1 MVARKQSGPGRSHR
15 RGLTL
20 LELAAM
26 FPDDATAEA
35 WFIATIWPT
44 GPICPECG
52 STNVAARPSRK
63 PQPYR
68 CRDCRKDFSVR
79 TNTLMFGSNLGF
91 QTWVFAI
98 YLLTTGLKGTSSM
111 KLHRDL
117 GVTQK
122 TAWHL
127 MHRIR
132 QNFDLNLP
140 FQGPVEVD
148 ETYIGGK
155 RKNMH
160 ASKRK
165 QLSGRGGAGKT
176 AVAGL
181 RDRATKQVSAQVVQA
196 TDRATLHAFVAAHT
210 APGAQVYTDDAVAY
224 RGMPFPHE
232 SVRHLVGEY
241 VRGQASTNGIESFW
255 ATLKRGYQGVYHSM
269 SPQHLPLYVREF
281 AGRHNARDLDT
292 LDQMALIARGLVGK
306 RLRYNDLINAA

>member
-1 MVARKQSGPGRSHR
+1 MARTGPGRAYRH
-15 RGLTL
+15 GLTL
-20 LELAAM
+20 LELHALFPTDAAAETWLA
-26 FPDDATAEA
+26 ATR
-35 WFIATIWPT
+35 WPH
-44 GPICPECG
+44 GPACSACG
-52 STNVAARPSRK
+52 SLNVQIRPTRK

-68 CRDCRKDFSVR
+68 CRDCRKDFSIR
-79 TNTLMFGSNLGF
+79 TDTLMHGSNLRL

-117 GVTQK
+117 GITQK

-127 MHRIR
+127 AHRLR
-132 QNFDLNLP
+132 ANYEFLGLP
-140 FQGPVEVD
+140 FAGPVEVD
-148 ETYIGGK
+148 ETYVGGK

-160 ASKRK
+160 QVKRK
-165 QLSGRGGAGKT
+165 KLSGRGAAGKT
-176 AVAGL
+176 AVAGV
-181 RDRATKQVSAQVVQA
+181 RDRATKRVSAQVVAA
-196 TDRATLHAFVAAHT
+196 TDRATLHAFVRAHA
-210 APGAQVYTDDAVAY
+210 APGAQVYTDDARAY
-224 RGMPFPHE
+224 YGLPFPHA

-255 ATLKRGYQGVYHSM
+255 ATLKRGYQGVYHQM

-306 RLRYNDLINAA
+306 RLRYRDLIQNRR